1 MSINIK
7 NKEAERLLEDIKK
20 KTGKGTSEVMLGLLR
35 AEHARLSDELKK
47 QVAEDLK
54 WLEQWRA
61 KIEAKRRPDAP
72 PIDEILQWDENGLPI

>member
-7 NKEAERLLEDIKK
+7 NKEAERLLSEIKR
-20 KTGKGTSEVMLGLLR
+20 KTGKGTSEVVLDLLR
-35 AEHARLSDELKK
+35 AEHSKLTADE
-47 QVAEDLK
+47 QRRIAGDLE

-61 KIEAKRRPDAP
+61 QIAANRLPDAP